1 MPESEPMEESRSTT
15 ERVEA
20 PVAILR
26 SAKTG
31 DEFWG
36 FANVSAVNG
45 EDVEDAHG
53 TNFSVEELGRA
64 MDKLA
69 MDGRYLSL
77 DHEHNGAKFAG
88 RATQAMVVTPELL
101 DYLRT
106 SGKTGLLIKGRP
118 LDEVSRQAVLSGKVA
133 LSIAGRGRVV

>member
-1 MPESEPMEESRSTT
+1 VVEESRTATT
-15 ERVEA
+15 RVEV
-20 PVAILR
+20 PITITR
-26 SAKTG
+26 AKPTG

-45 EDVEDAHG
+45 QEVEDAHG

-77 DHEHNGAKFAG
+77 DHDHNGAKFAG
-88 RATQAMVVTPELL
+88 RATQAMVITPELL
-101 DYLRT
+101 DHLKR

-118 LDEVSRQAVLSGKVA
+118 MDEVSRQAVLSGKVA